1 MGITISFT
9 SAPFEDGTWEKI
21 EVLSLYE
28 QTGDTMSL
36 LTNFLDLIGLGDIGG
51 IDILFAAMAI
61 VGTFLFLI
69 YFALIL
75 IGGVADGALGA
86 VGVDIDLEMGAEG
99 VFNMLTIQGLLSF
112 MMMFGI
118 FGLAAS
124 QADQNAIIAIL
135 AGSIA
140 GVASMWI
147 VGKVFQAVAS
157 LETDGTVVHSEAIGA
172 KGTVYRRIEPGQTGQ
187 VQVEF
192 QSALRTCNAVA
203 EDDTM
208 RLDTGK
214 FVTVVGNISE
224 MLIVRPLSI
233 SDAVVQEE

>member
-1 MGITISFT
+1 MGAESEGQTRGSKMVLGFGTILEYF
-9 SAPFEDGTWEKI
+9 
-21 EVLSLYE
+21 
-28 QTGDTMSL
+28 
-36 LTNFLDLIGLGDIGG
+36 GLGDITGV
-51 IDILFAAMAI
+51 DIFFAAMAVI
-61 VGTFLFLI
+61 GTILFII
-69 YFALIL
+69 YFILVL
-75 IGGVADGALGA
+75 IGGVADGIADSIPFLD
-86 VGVDIDLEMGAEG
+86 VNLEMDAEG
-99 VFNMLTIQGLLSF
+99 VFHMLTIQGLLSF

-124 QADQNAIIAIL
+124 QADQNSIVAIL

-140 GVASMWI
+140 GIASMWI

-157 LETDGTVVHSEAIGA
+157 LETDGTVVHSEALGA

-203 EDDTM
+203 EDETM
-208 RLDTGK
+208 RIETGK

-224 MLIVRPLSI
+224 MLIVRPLSVA
-233 SDAVVQEE
+233 DAIVQEE

>member
-1 MGITISFT
+1 METESEHWTRGSKMVLGFNTILEF
-9 SAPFEDGTWEKI
+9 F
-21 EVLSLYE
+21 
-28 QTGDTMSL
+28 
-36 LTNFLDLIGLGDIGG
+36 GLGDITGV
-51 IDILFAAMAI
+51 DIFFAAMAVI
-61 VGTFLFLI
+61 GTILFII
-69 YFALIL
+69 YFLL
-75 IGGVADGALGA
+75 VLVGGVADGIADSIPFLD
-86 VGVDIDLEMGAEG
+86 VNLEMDAEG
-99 VFNMLTIQGLLSF
+99 VFHMLTIQGLLSF

-140 GVASMWI
+140 GVCSMWI

-157 LETDGTVVHSEAIGA
+157 LETDGTVVHSQALGA

-203 EDDTM
+203 EDETM
-208 RLDTGK
+208 KIETGK
-214 FVTVVGNISE
+214 FITVVGNISE
-224 MLIVRPLSI
+224 MLIVRPLSV
-233 SDAVVQEE
+233 SDAVSQEE